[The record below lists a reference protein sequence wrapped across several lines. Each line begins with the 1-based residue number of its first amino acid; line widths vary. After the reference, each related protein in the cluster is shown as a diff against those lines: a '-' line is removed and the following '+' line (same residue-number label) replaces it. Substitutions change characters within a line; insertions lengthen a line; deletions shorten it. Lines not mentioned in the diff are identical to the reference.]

1 MATILFP
8 EVKQNPLFTWDD
20 VRTFFVRTQYNE
32 LLNQVL
38 DKDKDFIVD
47 GIPNADGKYLTRS
60 GGVPQN
66 YYNPELTLA
75 FVRGT
80 CNIGP
85 IFLKEKATTAVTGL
99 KTDDSKKEKST
110 EKVSTV
116 QPGILAANTDFDP
129 CREDDNDDLVRVPSF
144 LYDRFNKKIT
154 IPNPTPGGPAIEIDS
169 NLKLDTQLNFGAV
182 LWLYYYDRMGI
193 FDILK
198 ALMND
203 YNFAGKLPISS
214 KAENTTTEAT
224 LQYSSLMDTISTLY
238 RIGIGSNS
246 IDRKTLYQRVLG
258 VSLNGENGTAVVSEK
273 NESFMRNF
281 NKLVGYMIDFFR
293 DKQLAQAIR
302 DTNTNTIRSSVAT
315 QTAIRDTI
323 QVLQK
328 NFEVFDYGRNRTNT
342 FLGIAT
348 VYATVCL
355 LRMLKDEIGV
365 PRQFN
370 EPHEFIPAAYDI
382 LVAKRPVTSSENN
395 RFTIF
400 DNCASYGY
408 RLLTDI
414 EFIEPNILT
423 TAAVGSVLDAWLNDI
438 EGVVEGYNNA
448 YKSLGEM
455 KTEREMVMA

>member
-8 EVKQNPLFTWDD
+8 EFKQNPLFTWDD
-20 VRTFFVRTQYNE
+20 VRTYFVRTQYNE

-38 DKDKDFIVD
+38 EKDADFIPD
-47 GIPNADGKYLTRS
+47 GISNAQGEYFTRS
-60 GGVPQN
+60 GKVPQN
-66 YYNPELTLA
+66 YYNPNLALA
-75 FVRGT
+75 FVRGA
-80 CNIGP
+80 CNIGS
-85 IFLKEKATTAVTGL
+85 IFLKEKGTTTAAMAAS
-99 KTDDSKKEKST
+99 KADDSKKEKST
-110 EKVSTV
+110 EKTTTV
-116 QPGILAANTDFDP
+116 QPGVVAASTNFDP
-129 CREDDNDDLVRVPSF
+129 CREDYNDNLVRLPSF

-154 IPNPTPGGPAIEIDS
+154 ITSPSNPVIEIDS
-169 NLKLDTQLNFGAV
+169 TLKLDTQLNFGSV

-203 YNFAGKLPISS
+203 YNFAGKLPISA
-214 KAENTTTEAT
+214 KAENTTSDTT
-224 LQYSSLMDTISTLY
+224 LQYSSLMDTVSTLY
-238 RIGIGSNS
+238 RIGIGSNN

-258 VSLNGENGTAVVSEK
+258 VSLNGENGTAVASEK

-281 NKLVGYMIDFFR
+281 NKLIGYMIDFFR

-323 QVLQK
+323 LVLQK
-328 NFEVFDYGRNRTNT
+328 NFEVFDYGRNRINT

-348 VYATVCL
+348 VFATICL

-382 LVAKRPVTSSENN
+382 LVAKRPVTSNENN

-414 EFIEPNILT
+414 EFIEPSALT
-423 TAAVGSVLDAWLNDI
+423 TVAIGSTLDAWLNDI

-455 KTEREMVMA
+455 KTEREMMMT